1 MQPCTFE
8 TAPLPLVGPT
18 IVRGLFHL
26 LCRNTRGHWTATSA
40 TASNPSPPRRV
51 GSPPEGRSTRFP
63 CAITSPPMPC
73 APLVAGCTSLTNGP
87 TPPLVLYFAKP
98 SSFLTDFTPC
108 TPRE

>member
-26 LCRNTRGHWTATSA
+26 LCRNTRGQRTATSA
-40 TASNPSPPRRV
+40 NASNPSPPRRV

-73 APLVAGCTSLTNGP
+73 APLVAGCPHEGP
-87 TPPLVLYFAKP
+87 TSRTV
-98 SSFLTDFTPC
+98 
-108 TPRE
+108 PRAAICRGTLRHELQDDP